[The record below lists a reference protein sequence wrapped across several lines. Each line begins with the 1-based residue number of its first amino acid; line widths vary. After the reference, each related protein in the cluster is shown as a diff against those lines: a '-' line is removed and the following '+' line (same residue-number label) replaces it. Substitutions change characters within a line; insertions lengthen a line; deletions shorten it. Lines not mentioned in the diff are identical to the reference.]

1 MLSSNIYSVSGITR
15 IIKSLIEDNIP
26 AVWIEGEISNFKP
39 HYSGHIYFTLKDSG
53 AQISAVLWKSRV
65 AALTFG
71 PEDGMLV
78 QALGTIRLYEKSG
91 RYQLD
96 IIRMQP
102 AGVGQLQLAFEKL
115 KQKLDAEGLFDPA
128 HKKSIPSFPE
138 KIGIITSETGA
149 AIKDITNIIH
159 RRAPHV
165 QLIVRNTKVQ
175 GIGAAEDIATA
186 INEFN
191 EQGEVDLIIAGRGG
205 GSYEDLWAFNEEVVA
220 RAIYASNIPIISAV
234 GHEID
239 FTISDFVSDLRAPTP
254 SAAAELAVPDIRE
267 LKENILYF
275 KKRLNDIIQSKI
287 EISKERINY
296 IRNSY
301 GFKRPQDLL
310 KQYALQVDDLN
321 NKLEKSILNLII
333 QYREYC
339 NQLKIRLDNLNPIK
353 VLERGY
359 SISYIGSNIIENID
373 QINLQSE
380 MRTEIASGTI
390 LSTINRKKGK
400 QDAETT

>member
-15 IIKSLIEDNIP
+15 IIKSLIEENIP
-26 AVWIEGEISNFKP
+26 AVWVEGEISNFKQ
-39 HYSGHIYFTLKDSG
+39 HYSGHVYFTLKDSE
-53 AQISAVLWKSRV
+53 AQISAVFWKSRV
-65 AALTFG
+65 ASLDFD

-115 KQKLDAEGLFDPA
+115 KQKLDAEGLFDPS

-138 KIGIITSETGA
+138 KIGIVTSETGA

-175 GIGAAEDIATA
+175 GTGAAEDIATA
-186 INEFN
+186 LKEFN
-191 EQGEVDLIIAGRGG
+191 KQSEVDLIIVGRGG
-205 GSYEDLWAFNEEVVA
+205 GSYEDLWAFNEEIVA
-220 RAIYASNIPIISAV
+220 RAIYSSNIPIISAV

-254 SAAAELAVPDIRE
+254 SAAAELAVPDARE
-267 LKENILYF
+267 LKENILYLR
-275 KKRLNDIIQSKI
+275 KRLNDIIISKI
-287 EISKERINY
+287 EISRERINY
-296 IRNSY
+296 IKNSY
-301 GFKRPQDLL
+301 AFNRPQDIL

-321 NKLEKSILNLII
+321 NKLVKSISNLII
-333 QYREYC
+333 RYREYC
-339 NQLKIRLDNLNPIK
+339 NQLKLRLNNLNPIK

-359 SISYIGSNIIENID
+359 SISYIDSKIIENID
-373 QINLQSE
+373 QVNLQSE

-400 QDAETT
+400 QNA

>member
-15 IIKSLIEDNIP
+15 IIKSLIEENIP
-26 AVWIEGEISNFKP
+26 AVWVEGEISNFKQ
-39 HYSGHIYFTLKDSG
+39 HYSGHVYFTLKDSE
-53 AQISAVLWKSRV
+53 AQISAVFWKSRV
-65 AALTFG
+65 ASLDFD

-115 KQKLDAEGLFDPA
+115 KQKLDAEGLFDPS

-138 KIGIITSETGA
+138 KIGIVTSETGA

-175 GIGAAEDIATA
+175 GTGAAEDIATA
-186 INEFN
+186 LKEFN
-191 EQGEVDLIIAGRGG
+191 KQSEVDLIIVGRGG
-205 GSYEDLWAFNEEVVA
+205 GSYEDLWAFNEEIVA
-220 RAIYASNIPIISAV
+220 RAIYGSNIPIISAV

-254 SAAAELAVPDIRE
+254 SAAAELAVPDARE
-267 LKENILYF
+267 LKENILYL
-275 KKRLNDIIQSKI
+275 KKRLNDIIISKI
-287 EISKERINY
+287 EISRERINY
-296 IRNSY
+296 IKNSY
-301 GFKRPQDLL
+301 AFNRPQDIL

-321 NKLEKSILNLII
+321 NKLVKSISNLII
-333 QYREYC
+333 RYREYC
-339 NQLKIRLDNLNPIK
+339 NQLKLRLNNLNPIK

-359 SISYIGSNIIENID
+359 SISYIDSKIIENID
-373 QINLQSE
+373 QVNLQSE

-390 LSTINRKKGK
+390 LSTINRKIGK
-400 QDAETT
+400 QNA

>member
-15 IIKSLIEDNIP
+15 IIKSLIEENIP
-26 AVWIEGEISNFKP
+26 AVWVEGEISNFKQ
-39 HYSGHIYFTLKDSG
+39 HYSGHVYFTLKDSE
-53 AQISAVLWKSRV
+53 AQISAVFWKSRV
-65 AALTFG
+65 ASLAFD

-115 KQKLDAEGLFDPA
+115 KQKLDAEGLFDPS

-138 KIGIITSETGA
+138 KIGIVTSETGA

-175 GIGAAEDIATA
+175 GTGAAEDIATA
-186 INEFN
+186 LKEFN
-191 EQGEVDLIIAGRGG
+191 KQSEVDLIIVGRGG
-205 GSYEDLWAFNEEVVA
+205 GSYEDLWAFNEEIVA
-220 RAIYASNIPIISAV
+220 RAIYGSNIPIISAV

-254 SAAAELAVPDIRE
+254 SAAAELAVPDARE
-267 LKENILYF
+267 LKENILYL
-275 KKRLNDIIQSKI
+275 KKRLNDIIISKI
-287 EISKERINY
+287 EISRERINY
-296 IRNSY
+296 IKNSY
-301 GFKRPQDLL
+301 AFNRPQDIL

-321 NKLEKSILNLII
+321 NKLVKSISNLII
-333 QYREYC
+333 RYREYC
-339 NQLKIRLDNLNPIK
+339 NQLKLRLNNLNPIK

-359 SISYIGSNIIENID
+359 SISYIDSKIIENID
-373 QINLQSE
+373 QVNLQSE

-400 QDAETT
+400 QNA

>member
-15 IIKSLIEDNIP
+15 IIKSLIEENIP
-26 AVWIEGEISNFKP
+26 AVWVEGEISNFKQ
-39 HYSGHIYFTLKDSG
+39 HYSGHVYFTLKDSE
-53 AQISAVLWKSRV
+53 AQISAVFWKSRV
-65 AALTFG
+65 ASLDFD

-115 KQKLDAEGLFDPA
+115 KQKLDAEGLFDPS

-138 KIGIITSETGA
+138 KIGIVTSETGA

-175 GIGAAEDIATA
+175 GTGAAEDIATA
-186 INEFN
+186 LKEFN
-191 EQGEVDLIIAGRGG
+191 KQSEVDLIIVGRGG
-205 GSYEDLWAFNEEVVA
+205 GSYEDLWAFNEEIVA
-220 RAIYASNIPIISAV
+220 RAIYGSNIPIISAV

-254 SAAAELAVPDIRE
+254 SAAAELAVPDARE
-267 LKENILYF
+267 LKENILYL
-275 KKRLNDIIQSKI
+275 KKRLNDIIISKI
-287 EISKERINY
+287 EISRERINY
-296 IRNSY
+296 IKNSY
-301 GFKRPQDLL
+301 AFNRPQDIL

-321 NKLEKSILNLII
+321 NKLVKSISNLII
-333 QYREYC
+333 RYREYC
-339 NQLKIRLDNLNPIK
+339 NQLKLRLNNLNPIK

-359 SISYIGSNIIENID
+359 SISYIDSKIIENID
-373 QINLQSE
+373 QVNLQSE

-400 QDAETT
+400 QNA

>member
-15 IIKSLIEDNIP
+15 IIKSLIEENIP
-26 AVWIEGEISNFKP
+26 AVWVEGEISNFKQ
-39 HYSGHIYFTLKDSG
+39 HYSGHVYFTLKDSE
-53 AQISAVLWKSRV
+53 AQISAVFWKSRV
-65 AALTFG
+65 ASLDFD

-115 KQKLDAEGLFDPA
+115 KQKLDAEGLFDPS

-138 KIGIITSETGA
+138 KIGIVTSETGA

-175 GIGAAEDIATA
+175 GTGAAEDIATA
-186 INEFN
+186 LKEFN
-191 EQGEVDLIIAGRGG
+191 KQSEVDLIIVGRGG
-205 GSYEDLWAFNEEVVA
+205 GSYEDLWAFNEEIVT
-220 RAIYASNIPIISAV
+220 RAIYGSNIPIISAV

-254 SAAAELAVPDIRE
+254 SAAAELAVPDARE
-267 LKENILYF
+267 LKENILYL
-275 KKRLNDIIQSKI
+275 KKRLNDIIISKI
-287 EISKERINY
+287 EISRERINY
-296 IRNSY
+296 IKNSY
-301 GFKRPQDLL
+301 AFNRPQDIL

-321 NKLEKSILNLII
+321 NKLVKSISNLII
-333 QYREYC
+333 RYREYC
-339 NQLKIRLDNLNPIK
+339 NQLKLRLNNLNPIK

-359 SISYIGSNIIENID
+359 SISYIDSKIIENID
-373 QINLQSE
+373 QVNLQSE

-400 QDAETT
+400 QNA